1 MGKVC
6 AGSIYA
12 TALRV
17 RDMTL
22 LQDAIARRL
31 RGQASPGANEVID
44 LSGAG
49 SMAPRWRRIRFRR
62 NGVVDQ
68 HE

>member
-1 MGKVC
+1 MS
-6 AGSIYA
+6 ARDRIYA

-22 LQDAIARRL
+22 LQDAMARRL
-31 RGQASPGANEVID
+31 GGQASPGANEVID

-49 SMAPRWRRIRFRR
+49 SMAPPLAQDSFSQERRDRSA
-62 NGVVDQ
+62 
-68 HE
+68 